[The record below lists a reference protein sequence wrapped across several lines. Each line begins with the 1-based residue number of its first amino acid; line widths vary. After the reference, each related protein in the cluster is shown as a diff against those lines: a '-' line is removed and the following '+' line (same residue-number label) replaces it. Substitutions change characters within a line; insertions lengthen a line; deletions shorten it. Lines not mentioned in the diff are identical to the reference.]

1 MFCATCGAANSRCRK
16 GKLNSA
22 CTGRLEAGSAW
33 RLVGLMQ
40 GKCSA
45 WLAWPDGR
53 PATTRIN
60 MQKVD
65 VGVDRFVAGLNLAE
79 QKDRLVAVLSSAEQ
93 GELENSLLSPN
104 LVG

>member
-22 CTGRLEAGSAW
+22 CSGKLVAGSAW

-53 PATTRIN
+53 PATVKIN

-65 VGVDRFVAGLNLAE
+65 VGVDRFVADLNSVELKAKVDDLSRAE
-79 QKDRLVAVLSSAEQ
+79 RV
-93 GELENSLLSPN
+93 ELEGSDIR
-104 LVG
+104 G